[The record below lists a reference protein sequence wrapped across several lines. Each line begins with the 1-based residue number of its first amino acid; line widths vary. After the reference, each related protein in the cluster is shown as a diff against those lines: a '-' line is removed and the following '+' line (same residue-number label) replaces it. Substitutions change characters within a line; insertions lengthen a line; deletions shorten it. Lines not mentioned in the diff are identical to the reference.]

1 MHLLI
6 ESDWSIVLIMT
17 GAVKQIVEEGRILVT
32 VHHIFSTNNGMQN
45 LISALKTSQ
54 PNGFTA
60 RPAPV
65 YHFTHF
71 RPNSAGE
78 SFRGGREEIAD
89 KNLNLDHII
98 YRVCRSV
105 VSSRPHM
112 VRTM

>member
-1 MHLLI
+1 MHLLL

-60 RPAPV
+60 C
-65 YHFTHF
+65 
-71 RPNSAGE
+71 
-78 SFRGGREEIAD
+78 
-89 KNLNLDHII
+89 KDH
-98 YRVCRSV
+98 VCKDIPLV
-105 VSSRPHM
+105 GTKLAWDGM
-112 VRTM
+112 D